1 MTGMMSTR
9 LPLWLRFTLLVG
21 VVILAAGA
29 SLFGY
34 RYYTRPVTLT
44 IAVGSIDGE
53 AAKAMSTIA
62 SRLVSTNA
70 PVRLKVIDSGTVLE
84 AADAFAA
91 GKVDL
96 AVVRGDVGDLSQAQ
110 AVVVVSHVVA
120 LIIAPPGSSI
130 DSMSKLK
137 GHAVGV
143 VSGAANSKL
152 VDVLS
157 KEYGLD
163 RAKVFKDI
171 ALSDARRAIQS
182 KEVSALLIVIP
193 LAEKYLSLLRG
204 FVQQGPKA
212 LPVLIP
218 IDSAAAIAGTERAY
232 ESFDVPKGTLRG
244 APPVPDDDLTTLR
257 ASLYLVANK
266 KLGSDLVTT
275 LAQTIMSVR
284 RDLLA
289 EQPIFAQITAPSTDQ
304 DAYLPLH
311 PGAAALYNG
320 TQQSFMDEYGNWIYL
335 TPMAL
340 GAAATVLAAAWKFL
354 GIGGPATPQG
364 PLDSLYALA
373 RRIRKVDTE
382 AELLDIEEEID
393 NILKAEQAKSAD
405 GDENVVDAATLNVAA
420 HRLENLIHDRRTM
433 LAKRPVVASAA

>member
-1 MTGMMSTR
+1 MMSIK

-29 SLFGY
+29 SLFAY

-53 AAKAMSTIA
+53 AAKAMSAIA

-110 AVVVVSHVVA
+110 AVVVVSHVVV
-120 LIIAPPGSSI
+120 LIVAPPGSSI

-137 GHAVGV
+137 GRAVGV
-143 VSGAANSKL
+143 VGGVANSKI

-171 ALSDARRAIQS
+171 DLSDARRAIQS

-218 IDSAAAIAGTERAY
+218 IDSAGAIAETERAY

-257 ASLYLVANK
+257 ASLYHVANK
-266 KLGSDLVTT
+266 KLGTDVVTT
-275 LAQTIMSVR
+275 LTQTIMSVR

-289 EQPIFAQITAPSTDQ
+289 EQPIF
-304 DAYLPLH
+304 
-311 PGAAALYNG
+311 GAN
-320 TQQSFMDEYGNWIYL
+320 
-335 TPMAL
+335 
-340 GAAATVLAAAWKFL
+340 
-354 GIGGPATPQG
+354 
-364 PLDSLYALA
+364 
-373 RRIRKVDTE
+373 
-382 AELLDIEEEID
+382 
-393 NILKAEQAKSAD
+393 
-405 GDENVVDAATLNVAA
+405 
-420 HRLENLIHDRRTM
+420 HR
-433 LAKRPVVASAA
+433 S

>member
-1 MTGMMSTR
+1 MVSLN
-9 LPLWLRFTLLVG
+9 LPLWLRFVLLVG
-21 VVILAAGA
+21 VIGLASGA
-29 SLFGY
+29 SLLAY

-44 IAVGSIDGE
+44 VAVGSIDGE
-53 AAKAMSTIA
+53 AAKAMSAMA

-70 PVRLKVIDSGTVLE
+70 PVRLTVIDSGTTVE
-84 AADAFAA
+84 AAKAFSA
-91 GKVDL
+91 GNVDL

-110 AVVVVSHVVA
+110 AVVIVSHVVA
-120 LIIAPPGSSI
+120 LIVAPPGSSI
-130 DSMSKLK
+130 DSMNKLK
-137 GHAVGV
+137 GRRVGV
-143 VSGAANSKL
+143 IGGDANTKL

-218 IDSAAAIAGTERAY
+218 VESAGAIAEAERAY

-257 ASLYLVANK
+257 ASLYLVASK
-266 KLGSDLVTT
+266 KLGSDLIASLT
-275 LAQTIMSVR
+275 QTIMSVR
-284 RDLLA
+284 RDLLG
-289 EQPIFAQITAPSTDQ
+289 EQPIFAQITAPSTDA

-311 PGAAALYNG
+311 PGAAAFYNG

-335 TPMAL
+335 TPMVL
-340 GAAATVLAAAWKFL
+340 GGIATVLAAAWKFL
-354 GIGGPATPQG
+354 GIGNRAASEG

-373 RRIRKVDTE
+373 RRIRNVGTE

-393 NILKAEQAKSAD
+393 NILKAQRARSAS
-405 GDENVVDAATLNVAA
+405 GDESAVDDATLNVAA
-420 HRLENLIHDRRTM
+420 HRLESLIHDRRAM
-433 LAKRPVVASAA
+433 LAKRPAVASAA